1 MANENK
7 KIETPKQEMPLGKLN
22 YILMTACMVLIVI
35 GLCLMGGSP
44 NEGSTF
50 NYDIFSSTRTTV
62 GPILALLG
70 FVLMAPAILYRK
82 K

>member
-1 MANENK
+1 MSNENK
-7 KIETPKQEMPLGKLN
+7 KAEDTKHEMPLCKLN
-22 YILMTACMVLIVI
+22 YILMAICLVLIVI

-44 NEGSTF
+44 NQGSTF

-62 GPILALLG
+62 GPMLALMG